1 MGMLAC
7 GVDLRHYFAMD
18 TELMEREIAELKQR
32 VKQLE
37 AKAKPVAKATW
48 REGVGAMKDCD
59 LLDEAVRLG
68 AQWREKA
75 NTEGR

>member
-1 MGMLAC
+1 MSI
-7 GVDLRHYFAMD
+7 
-18 TELMEREIAELKQR
+18 ELMEREIAELKQR
-32 VKQLE
+32 MDQLE
-37 AKAKPVAKATW
+37 ATTQPGAKTTW
-48 REGVGAMKDCD
+48 REAVGAMKGCD